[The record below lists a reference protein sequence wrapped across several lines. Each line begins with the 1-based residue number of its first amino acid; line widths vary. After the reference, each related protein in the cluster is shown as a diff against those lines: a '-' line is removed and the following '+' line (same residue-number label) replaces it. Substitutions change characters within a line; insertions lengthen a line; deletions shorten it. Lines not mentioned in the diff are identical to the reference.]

1 MTVLITFL
9 LILVMVGFNALYVAA
24 EFATVGS
31 RRSRV
36 QEAAESGGGRA
47 AGLLGI
53 LQDAEKLDNYV
64 AACQVG
70 ITLSS
75 LIAGVYG
82 QARLTPIFEQWLGSA
97 GRGAAVVVVLLVI
110 TVLQVVLGELLPKTV
125 ALRYPEALAMATL
138 PAMRISQWL
147 LRPLVIIFNGSAFW
161 LMKRMGLDID
171 HSHSHVHSP
180 QELAG
185 LYRESAEGG
194 LIDSAEREMLA
205 GALQVSKRLT
215 REIMTPRRRLVTID
229 KDTPLPEALRKLSA
243 SPYSRFPVTH
253 GEKVIGIVT
262 LRDLFLANERLANEQ
277 MANEQSAEG
286 QTESEQGST
295 TTVAEVASEA
305 MVVGEVYEVSPL
317 LNTFSKEGIHA
328 AIVVNEF
335 GTISGLV
342 TREDAIEEIFGEFND
357 EFDVEPDPIT
367 ITGARV
373 SIRGD
378 VLLEV
383 LNERF
388 GLALPAEEVDTV
400 GGYVWHHLGR
410 LPDVGDE
417 VPIVTVEGQTA
428 LTSDDDEE
436 LPSPHPPLR
445 VDSVDGTL
453 VDRVSFDLPD
463 GSTRTEGGVS
473 GGRS

>member
-1 MTVLITFL
+1 MTALITLL

-36 QEAAESGGGRA
+36 QESAEAGGGRA
-47 AGLLGI
+47 KGLLGI

-64 AACQVG
+64 AACQIG

-97 GRGAAVVVVLLVI
+97 GRGVAVIVVLLLI

-147 LRPLVIIFNGSAFW
+147 LRPLVVIFNGSAFW

-185 LYRESAEGG
+185 LYRDSAEGG

-205 GALQVSKRLT
+205 GALRVSKRVV

-229 KDTPLPEALRKLSA
+229 KDTPLPEALRELSA
-243 SPYSRFPVTH
+243 SPYSRFPVTDG
-253 GEKVIGIVT
+253 GEEVVGIIT
-262 LRDLFLANERLANEQ
+262 LRDLFIANENTANENT
-277 MANEQSAEG
+277 A
-286 QTESEQGST
+286 
-295 TTVAEVASEA
+295 TVAEVTSEA

-317 LNTFSKEGIHA
+317 LNRFSKEGIHA

-410 LPDVGDE
+410 LPMVGDE
-417 VPIVTVEGQTA
+417 VPIVTVEGRTA
-428 LTSDDDEE
+428 LESDDATE
-436 LPSPHPPLR
+436 LPPPHPPLR

-463 GSTRTEGGVS
+463 GSSRPEDGRQHDGGVS

>member
-1 MTVLITFL
+1 MTTLITLL

-36 QEAAESGGGRA
+36 QESAESGSGPA
-47 AGLLGI
+47 NGLLGI

-64 AACQVG
+64 AACQIG

-82 QARLTPIFEQWLGSA
+82 QARLTPIFEEWLGGA
-97 GRGAAVVVVLLVI
+97 GRGAAVIVVLLLI
-110 TVLQVVLGELLPKTV
+110 TALQVVLGELLPKTV

-138 PAMRISQWL
+138 TPMRISQWL
-147 LRPLVIIFNGSAFW
+147 LRPLVVIFNGSAFW

-205 GALQVSKRLT
+205 GALQVSKRVV
-215 REIMTPRRRLVTID
+215 REIMTPRRRLVMID
-229 KDTPLPEALRKLSA
+229 KSTPVPEALRELSA
-243 SPYSRFPVTH
+243 SPYSRFPVTDG
-253 GEKVIGIVT
+253 GEEVVGIVT
-262 LRDLFLANERLANEQ
+262 LRDLFIANEYA
-277 MANEQSAEG
+277 AK
-286 QTESEQGST
+286 GSGSQA
-295 TTVAEVASEA
+295 TVADAATEA
-305 MVVGEVYEVSPL
+305 MVVGEVYEVTPL
-317 LNTFSKEGIHA
+317 LNTFSKESVHA

-367 ITGARV
+367 ITASQV
-373 SIRGD
+373 SVRGD

-410 LPDVGDE
+410 LPVVGDE
-417 VPIVTVEGQTA
+417 VPMVTVEGRAA
-428 LTSDDDEE
+428 LESDEDVE
-436 LPSPHPPLR
+436 LPPPHPPLR

-453 VDRVSFDLPD
+453 VDRVSFDLPE
-463 GSTRTEGGVS
+463 GSES
-473 GGRS
+473 SEDRS

>member
-1 MTVLITFL
+1 MTTLITLL

-36 QEAAESGGGRA
+36 QEGAESGSGQA
-47 AGLLGI
+47 KGLLRI
-53 LQDAEKLDNYV
+53 LSDAERLDNYV
-64 AACQVG
+64 AACQIG

-82 QARLTPIFEQWLGSA
+82 QARLTPIFEPWMGAA
-97 GRGAAVVVVLLVI
+97 GRGGAIVVVLLLI
-110 TVLQVVLGELLPKTV
+110 TSLQVVLGELLPKTV

-138 PAMRISQWL
+138 TPMRISQWM
-147 LRPLVIIFNGSAFW
+147 LRPLVVIFNGSAFW

-205 GALQVSKRLT
+205 GALQVSKRVV
-215 REIMTPRRRLVTID
+215 REIMTPRRRLVMID
-229 KDTPLPEALRKLSA
+229 RDTPIPEALRELSA
-243 SPYSRFPVTH
+243 SPYSRFPVTTDN
-253 GEKVIGIVT
+253 GEEVVGMVT
-262 LRDLFLANERLANEQ
+262 LRDLF
-277 MANEQSAEG
+277 SAVEG
-286 QTESEQGST
+286 AAGTATG
-295 TTVAEVASEA
+295 TVADVSTQGL
-305 MVVGEVYEVSPL
+305 VVGEVYDVTPL
-317 LNTFSKEGIHA
+317 LNRFSNEGIHA

-367 ITGARV
+367 IVGAQV
-373 SIRGD
+373 SVRGD
-378 VLLEV
+378 VLLEI

-388 GLALPAEEVDTV
+388 GLALPADEVDTV

-410 LPDVGDE
+410 LPVVGDE
-417 VPIVTVEGQTA
+417 IPIVTVAGRAA
-428 LTSDDDEE
+428 LESDDDAE
-436 LPSPHPPLR
+436 LPPPHPPLR

-453 VDRVSFDLPD
+453 VDRVSFDLQTTAQED
-463 GSTRTEGGVS
+463 DR
-473 GGRS
+473 

>member
-1 MTVLITFL
+1 MPNRHKVNTMAIDMTALITLL

-36 QEAAESGGGRA
+36 QESADAGGGRA
-47 AGLLGI
+47 KGLLGI

-64 AACQVG
+64 AACQIG

-97 GRGAAVVVVLLVI
+97 GRGAAVIVVLLLI
-110 TVLQVVLGELLPKTV
+110 TALQVVLGELLPKTV

-147 LRPLVIIFNGSAFW
+147 LRPLVVIFNGSAFW
-161 LMKRMGLDID
+161 LMKRMRLDID

-185 LYRESAEGG
+185 LYRDSAEGG

-205 GALQVSKRLT
+205 GALRVSTRVA

-229 KDTPLPEALRKLSA
+229 KDATLAEALQQLSA
-243 SPYSRFPVTH
+243 SAYSRFPVTD
-253 GEKVIGIVT
+253 GREEVVGIVT
-262 LRDLFLANERLANEQ
+262 LRDLFTANENTPT
-277 MANEQSAEG
+277 G
-286 QTESEQGST
+286 T
-295 TTVAEVASEA
+295 TATVADVTSEVMVVSEA
-305 MVVGEVYEVSPL
+305 YEVSPL
-317 LNTFSKEGIHA
+317 LDTFSKEGIHA

-335 GTISGLV
+335 GTVSGLV

-367 ITGARV
+367 ITGTRV

-383 LNERF
+383 LNDRF
-388 GLALPAEEVDTV
+388 GLALPAEEVDTA

-410 LPDVGDE
+410 LPTVGDE
-417 VPIVTVEGQTA
+417 VPIVTVEGRAA
-428 LTSDDDEE
+428 LESDDDVE
-436 LPSPHPPLR
+436 LPPPHPPLR

-463 GSTRTEGGVS
+463 GLTQPDGGMS